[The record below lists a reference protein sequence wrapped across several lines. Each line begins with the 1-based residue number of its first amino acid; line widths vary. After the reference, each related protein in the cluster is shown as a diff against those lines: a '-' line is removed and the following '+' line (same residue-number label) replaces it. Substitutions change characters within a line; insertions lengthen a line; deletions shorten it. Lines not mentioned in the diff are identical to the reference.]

1 MGKVLN
7 SMAGL
12 TLVLMAQPAL
22 ACPPRYHAES
32 SGSSP
37 WNLAI
42 PLLLFLGI
50 PALFFKLVAPSPLPL
65 SEERKLFPLKV
76 WSAVLGTFLLA
87 TLAFKERRT
96 YLHKV
101 GELLRQKIMFEGRFS
116 SWRTWAKDQPR
127 AFHRVLGMSE
137 VLAAT
142 AVVGMWTWTVMDPG
156 QTWGTG
162 LEIPITF
169 TLDTVLIW
177 VCVRSFYR
185 RVGFHLGVASLE
197 PGRIMRGF
205 GCALWPLVRR
215 ADAGA
220 HPCRQAGSAAAG
232 AAALW
237 LLRHAGGG
245 GWCTGHGPEPG
256 ASVQAAATSRP
267 YCLIES
273 YRNSEGR
280 GFRHGSRAP
289 LVFQPPV
296 STGLPAFSQPMIPAG
311 MMNTF
316 L

>member
-205 GCALWPLVRR
+205 TMVLR
-215 ADAGA
+215 AGA
-220 HPCRQAGSAAAG
+220 MGSAAGLLTGVLFGLSCGVQTLALIP
-232 AAALW
+232 AAKQEV
-237 LLRHAGGG
+237 LL
-245 GWCTGHGPEPG
+245 
-256 ASVQAAATSRP
+256 
-267 YCLIES
+267 L
-273 YRNSEGR
+273 
-280 GFRHGSRAP
+280 AP
-289 LVFQPPV
+289 LLFGFYAMLAGVVGALAMALSLALPYKRLQ
-296 STGLPAFSQPMIPAG
+296 LPAHTA
-311 MMNTF
+311 
-316 L
+316 